1 MNCPACGNPTGE
13 KQAGDIKV
21 DVCESCG
28 GIWFDNYEL
37 RKVDEP
43 HEAEGEALLE
53 VRAGASVAVDRET
66 ARDCPRCD
74 DAGLRRHFFSVKR
87 EVEVDECPRCGGFW
101 LDVGELASI
110 RDQYDS
116 EEARKAA
123 AAAYFDEVFGDHL
136 QAARAET
143 DEDTARA
150 RRIANMFR
158 FLCPSYYIPG
168 DQEWGAF

>member
-13 KQAGDIKV
+13 KQASDITV
-21 DVCESCG
+21 DVCEGCG

-53 VRAGASVAVDRET
+53 ARAQASVEVDHEADRT
-66 ARDCPRCD
+66 CPSCGD
-74 DAGLRRHFFSVKR
+74 IPLRRRFFSVKR
-87 EVEVDECPRCGGFW
+87 EVDVDECPSCGGFW

-110 RDQYDS
+110 RDQYES
-116 EEARKAA
+116 EEARRAA
-123 AAAYFDEVFGDHL
+123 AAAYFDEVFGDQL
-136 QAARAET
+136 AAARAESEEET
-143 DEDTARA
+143 VRG

-168 DQEWGAF
+168 DQKWGAF

>member
-1 MNCPACGNPTGE
+1 MTCPACGNPTGK
-13 KQAGDIKV
+13 KQAGDITV

-37 RKVDEP
+37 MKVDEP

-53 VRAGASVAVDRET
+53 ARAGASEKVDRQAER
-66 ARDCPRCD
+66 ACPHCRDVP
-74 DAGLRRHFFSVKR
+74 LRRHFFSVKR
-87 EVEVDECPRCGGFW
+87 KVEVDECPDCGGMW

-110 RDQYDS
+110 RSQFDS
-116 EEARKAA
+116 EEERRAA
-123 AAAYFDEVFGDHL
+123 AAAYFDEVFGDQL
-136 QAARAET
+136 DAARAESEEKT
-143 DEDTARA
+143 TRA
-150 RRIANMFR
+150 RRIANIFR